1 MKKIYSLLFALC
13 SLTGFSQSY
22 DYTVYDTTN
31 SAIGTNYIADIKTDA
46 NGLLWLSTT
55 NGVVT
60 FKTRAILPL
69 LPITSMK
76 QKLTVKPENGQLL
89 KTTELFYS
97 TETPGLIIQL
107 PIQDYLIMLLPVSL
121 QIVQTIFGQ
130 LLHQDLHDLMEPLGQ
145 HTMR

>member
-60 FKTRAILPL
+60 F
-69 LPITSMK
+69 
-76 QKLTVKPENGQLL
+76 NG
-89 KTTELFYS
+89 TTF
-97 TETPGLIIQL
+97 TK
-107 PIQDYLIMLLPVSL
+107 
-121 QIVQTIFGQ
+121 
-130 LLHQDLHDLMEPLGQ
+130 
-145 HTMR
+145 